1 MGCYTRN
8 SDFILHVWCFD
19 ALTNGWMDGRM
30 GAVMVKYVSTESLRG
45 EAQRGRRWI
54 ERREARKRKRKWD
67 HRDVL
72 RDREP

>member
-1 MGCYTRN
+1 
-8 SDFILHVWCFD
+8 
-19 ALTNGWMDGRM
+19 MDGRM